1 MDARV
6 ATLEAHDRTIA
17 TRLAALEARMRAL
30 ELQAERAERAERAR
44 SAAAAAAWGGRVERP
59 PGVDESG
66 CWSGTNNSYGEY

>member
-17 TRLAALEARMRAL
+17 ARLAALEARMRAL
-30 ELQAERAERAERAR
+30 ELQAERAR
-44 SAAAAAAWGGRVERP
+44 SAAASAAWGGRVERP